1 MRTVK
6 IYSLNPFHLRHKA
19 GLIIFIL
26 LYTLPVL
33 IYLVPGSLYLPTTF
47 IQFSPSP
54 ATSGDLRSDL
64 LFYDFVCLSVFDS
77 QRL

>member
-6 IYSLNPFHLRHKA
+6 IYSLNHFHLRHKA

-26 LYTLPVL
+26 LYTTLLVL

-54 ATSGDLRSDL
+54 VTSGDLRSDL
-64 LFYDFVCLSVFDS
+64 FFYDFVCLSVFDS
-77 QRL
+77 